1 MGGEAVLMKPLRQKL
16 VDTLTLR
23 GYSPR
28 TIESYVK
35 TVETLAKAYWRSPEK
50 ISDEEITAFLLRG
63 LRESQWS
70 ASTLNVK
77 VNGLR
82 FFYRHVLGRSLEAVQ
97 KALPHCKRA
106 KRMPRVYSR
115 EELELLFTKGCRTQ
129 KERVFLMVVYGGGL
143 RLGEACRLKVGD
155 IESKRMRI
163 RVNQG
168 KGKKDRYTLLGERL
182 LEELR
187 VYYRWFHPGEY
198 LFGSSVDPEKPWSD
212 RAGQRVFWR
221 ALERAGLPNRG
232 GIHSLRHSF
241 ATHLLEAGVEITV
254 IRVLLG
260 HNSLAATSIYL
271 HVADTRFGT
280 LRSPLDTF
288 APAPC
293 ATTEG
298 R

>member
-1 MGGEAVLMKPLRQKL
+1 M
-16 VDTLTLR
+16 LR

-28 TIESYVK
+28 TIESYEK
-35 TVETLAKAYWRSPEK
+35 TVEMLAKAYWRSPEK
-50 ISDEEITAFLLRG
+50 ITDEEITAFLLRG

-77 VNGLR
+77 VSGLR
-82 FFYRHVLGRSLEAVQ
+82 FFYRHVLGRSFQEVERAM
-97 KALPHCKRA
+97 PRTKRP
-106 KRMPRVYSR
+106 KSLPRVYSR
-115 EELELLFTKGCRTQ
+115 EELEWLFTRGCRNQ
-129 KERVFLMVVYGGGL
+129 KERVFLMLVYGGGL
-143 RLGEACRLKVGD
+143 RLGEACRLKVSD
-155 IESKRMRI
+155 LDSKRRRI

-182 LEELR
+182 LGELR
-187 VYYRWFHPGEY
+187 EYCRSFHPGEY
-198 LFGSSVDPEKPWSD
+198 LFGSALDPHQPWSD

-241 ATHLLEAGVEITV
+241 ATHLLEAGVEITL

-271 HVADTRFGT
+271 HVADTRFRE
-280 LRSPLDTF
+280 LRSPLDLLDRV

-293 ATTEG
+293 AATEE

>member
-1 MGGEAVLMKPLRQKL
+1 MRGETVFVKPLRQKL

-28 TIESYVK
+28 TIESYVSS
-35 TVETLAKAYWRSPEK
+35 VELLAKAYWRSPEK
-50 ISDEEITAFLLRG
+50 ITDEEITAFLLRG
-63 LRESQWS
+63 IRESRWS

-77 VNGLR
+77 VSGLR
-82 FFYRHVLGRSLEAVQ
+82 FFYHHVLGRSLKEVERAM
-97 KALPHCKRA
+97 PRA
-106 KRMPRVYSR
+106 KRPKSLPRVYSR
-115 EELELLFTKGCRTQ
+115 EELELLFDKGCRTQ
-129 KERVFLMVVYGGGL
+129 KERVFLMLVYGGGL
-143 RLGEACRLKVGD
+143 RLGEACRLKVSD

-187 VYYRWFHPGEY
+187 VYYRCFRPGEH
-198 LFGSSVDPEKPWSD
+198 LFGSSRDPNKPWSD
-212 RAGQRVFWR
+212 RAGQEVFWR

-241 ATHLLEAGVEITV
+241 ATHLLEAGVEITA

-271 HVADTRFGT
+271 HVADTRFGQ
-280 LRSPLDTF
+280 LRSPLDIP
-288 APAPC
+288 APASGSQ
-293 ATTEG
+293 G

>member
-1 MGGEAVLMKPLRQKL
+1 MKPLRQKL

-35 TVETLAKAYWRSPEK
+35 SVEMLAKACWRSPEK
-50 ISDEEITAFLLRG
+50 ITDEEITAFLLHG
-63 LRESQWS
+63 IRESHWS

-82 FFYRHVLGRSLEAVQ
+82 FFYRHVLGRNLKEVQ
-97 KALPHCKRA
+97 KALPYCKRS
-106 KRMPRVYSR
+106 KRVPQVYSR
-115 EELELLFTKGCRTQ
+115 EELELLFTKGCRNQ
-129 KERVFLMVVYGGGL
+129 KERIFLMSVYGGGL
-143 RLGEACRLKVGD
+143 RLGEACRLKLCD
-155 IESKRMRI
+155 IDSRRMRI
-163 RVNQG
+163 RVVQG

-182 LEELR
+182 VEELR
-187 VYYRWFHPGEY
+187 VYYRSFQPVEY
-198 LFGSSVDPEKPWSD
+198 LFGSLKDPRKPWTE
-212 RAGQRVFWR
+212 RAGQRVFRR
-221 ALERAGLPNRG
+221 ALKRAGLPNRG

-260 HNSLAATSIYL
+260 HKSLAATMIYL
-271 HVADTRFGT
+271 HVADTRFRE
-280 LRSPLDTF
+280 LRSPLDSC
-288 APAPC
+288 APSA
-293 ATTEG
+293 AAHD